1 MWKEERASFPAPEES
16 GVLGTAG
23 WGVIILGPACC
34 HISNSFSVFV
44 VSKPYIWEMH
54 NYIL

>member
-23 WGVIILGPACC
+23 WGVIILGPARC

-44 VSKPYIWEMH
+44 MFLNLIFG
-54 NYIL
+54 NA